1 MFKNP
6 TFQPPLVASDTVALR
21 FQSLSIWVVI
31 PATSLSLKIVLSLT
45 DLSKVPGD
53 PIPNRK
59 KLSVSIF
66 QAKNSGINKLH

>member
-6 TFQPPLVASDTVALR
+6 TVQPPLVASDTVAPR

-53 PIPNRK
+53 PIPNQK

-66 QAKNSGINKLH
+66 